1 MSMRFSVAVSPLVLA
16 AVAVAMSPGAARAE
30 SPSFDSHE
38 SGRGQVRHVLL
49 VSVDGL
55 HAIDLA
61 NCEKAGTC
69 PQLAKL
75 AQHGITYANASATMP
90 SDSFPGL
97 LAMVTGGTSKST
109 GVYYDDAYDRSL
121 FAPGSNCTDGPGTET
136 ALAENLDKDLNFLNG
151 GVPSSFTTNSA
162 YAIDPALLPAA
173 LVNGQCRP
181 VWPHSFVR
189 VNTVFG
195 VLHRHGMRTAWSDK
209 HPSYDLINGA
219 GGPTDGPGTN
229 VDDFFAPEINSPVS
243 AANVALVTGT
253 PPPGLV
259 NPAIDFTGSIQA
271 VQFYDGIKVAT
282 TLNQIRG
289 FDHTGTKHV
298 GVPALFGMNFQAV
311 SVGQKL
317 PGNGYLDSRATPST
331 GLASSIR
338 FIDQS
343 IGQFVKALEDNG
355 LARSTLVIVSA
366 KHGQAPIE
374 PTRFTRIPDNSVLTP
389 ALNAFSGSDA
399 FHIADDAV
407 VAWLKP
413 AQQADTSAVIDS
425 LIQQQQAGTNLGIGK
440 FYSGAELALRF
451 ANPQTD
457 PRVPDFILS
466 PNSGVVYANK
476 PSKIAEHGGFSEDD
490 THVALLVSGPGLAA
504 ETVSTAVQ
512 TTQIAPTI
520 LESLGLE
527 AQELEAVRLEETRVL
542 PDVVAR

>member
-1 MSMRFSVAVSPLVLA
+1 MSMRTRVPVSPLVVA
-16 AVAVAMSPGAARAE
+16 AVTLAMGAARAD
-30 SPSFDSHE
+30 SPSFDSHDN
-38 SGRGQVRHVLL
+38 GRGQIRHVLL

-55 HAIDLA
+55 HAVDLA

-69 PQLAKL
+69 PELAKL
-75 AQHGITYANASATMP
+75 AQHGITYANASTTMP

-97 LAMVTGGTSKST
+97 MAMLTGGTSKST
-109 GVYYDDAYDRSL
+109 GVYYDDAYDRTL

-151 GVPSSFTTNSA
+151 GVPASFTSNSA
-162 YAIDPALLPAA
+162 LAIDPSLLPGA

-195 VLHRHGMRTAWSDK
+195 VLHKHGMRTAWNDK
-209 HPSYDLINGA
+209 HPAYDLINGA
-219 GGPTDGPGTN
+219 GGPSNGPGTN

-243 AANVALVTGT
+243 AANVALVTSN
-253 PPPGLV
+253 PPAGLV

-271 VQFYDGIKVAT
+271 VQFYDGIKVAA
-282 TLNQIRG
+282 TLNQIHG
-289 FDHTGTKHV
+289 LDHAGAKHV
-298 GVPALFGMNFQAV
+298 GVPALFGMNFQSV

-317 PGNGYLDSRATPST
+317 PGNGYLDSRGTPSA

-338 FIDQS
+338 FVDQS
-343 IGQFVKALEDNG
+343 MGQLVKALEDNG

-366 KHGQAPIE
+366 KHGQAPID
-374 PTRFTRIPDNSVLTP
+374 PTRFTRIPDNTVLTP

-407 VAWLKP
+407 LAWLKP
-413 AQQADTSAVIDS
+413 GQQADTNAVIDS
-425 LIQQQQAGTNLGIGK
+425 LIQQQQAGTNLGLGK
-440 FYSGAELALRF
+440 VYSGAELALRF

-457 PRVPDFILS
+457 PRVPDFIIS
-466 PNSGVVYANK
+466 PNLGVVYANK

-490 THVALLVSGPGLAA
+490 THVALLVSGPGLRG

-527 AQELEAVRLEETRVL
+527 GAELEAVTLEDTRSL
-542 PDVVAR
+542 PDLLEH